1 MGINTRNHFGS
12 ALKTSRL
19 IFSSWIRVMKSAKS
33 RYDKANSLGSA
44 VGGVSQKHRLVNP
57 TASAQASNIR
67 LRTFIMSLSKIKH
80 SLPFQ
85 LFLTFQA
92 MSSKSWL

>member
-1 MGINTRNHFGS
+1 
-12 ALKTSRL
+12 
-19 IFSSWIRVMKSAKS
+19 
-33 RYDKANSLGSA
+33 
-44 VGGVSQKHRLVNP
+44 VNP